1 MFPNLWNMFLFLF
14 SFCEKMYVSFS
25 NIQEGRLSIIH
36 IAGPEPSF
44 HANKWHTYHTFHRTY
59 HHSYYTFQLIKHI
72 ITHMNL
78 GIIHITHIGEPALIS
93 ISMNIVIPPSLPFLR
108 QFSILYHILSLFA
121 VGLNGLARP
130 EQCQYHKNRT
140 GSNDQWSKPSFSE
153 WI

>member
-1 MFPNLWNMFLFLF
+1 
-14 SFCEKMYVSFS
+14 MYGTCFFIFVFILRKKCASHS
-25 NIQEGRLSIIH
+25 LISKRAGSPSYILRGLSRASMQTSDIHIIH
-36 IAGPEPSF
+36 FIV
-44 HANKWHTYHTFHRTY
+44 
-59 HHSYYTFQLIKHI
+59 HHSYYTFQHTFQLIKHI

-78 GIIHITHIGEPALIS
+78 GFIHITHIGEPASIS